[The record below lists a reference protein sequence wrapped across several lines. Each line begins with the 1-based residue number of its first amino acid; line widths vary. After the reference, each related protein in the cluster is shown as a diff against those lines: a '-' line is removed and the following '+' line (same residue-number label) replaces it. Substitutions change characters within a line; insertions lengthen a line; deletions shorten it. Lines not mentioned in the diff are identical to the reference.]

1 MKAETLSEAIMP
13 HFMASFESLVKCN
26 YNAEVHRS
34 IALFIT
40 YAFHTPPGSL
50 PRTPKPGFATS
61 RSTTPGLGV
70 LRRPTIEMGTA
81 PSSAAGSQMLTK
93 KQLGVKILDMYAR
106 LLCEKTNLGD
116 IRKFAKTV
124 TNKVILAAG
133 PGKKKKRKPEEYVL
147 TSSQWLL
154 YLLAENDPEI
164 VVLGCKILARLLVT
178 QPSGYTAKFASKT
191 GGFWI
196 MAYRLKQWW
205 DISTL
210 WPILFSI
217 LFGYDVANINFD
229 KSFDFFS
236 LLEIFGDSRVVFPDV
251 LPVITCMLQH
261 GLRDVLKHQD
271 DPDSPPPDTAAAKT
285 SQDTLEPVRTRPRAR
300 SMELGQALE
309 PRSEILSY
317 PDLR

>member
-1 MKAETLSEAIMP
+1 
-13 HFMASFESLVKCN
+13 MASFESLVKCN

-50 PRTPKPGFATS
+50 PRTPRPPSASS
-61 RSTTPGLGV
+61 RSATPGLGV
-70 LRRPTIEMGTA
+70 VRRPTVETG
-81 PSSAAGSQMLTK
+81 SSPTTAGSKMLTK
-93 KQLGVKILDMYAR
+93 KELGVKILEMYSR
-106 LLCEKTNLGD
+106 LLCEKTNLVD

-124 TNKVILAAG
+124 TNKVIYTTG
-133 PGKKKKRKPEEYVL
+133 PKYKNKEYVL
-147 TSSQWLL
+147 TARQWLL

-164 VVLGCKILARLLVT
+164 VALGCKILARLLVT
-178 QPSGYTAKFASKT
+178 QPSSYTAKFATKT
-191 GGFWI
+191 GGFSI

-236 LLEIFGDSRVVFPDV
+236 LLEIFGNSRIVFPDV
-251 LPVITCMLQH
+251 LPVITSMLQH
-261 GLRDVLKHQD
+261 GLRDILKYQD
-271 DPDSPPPDTAAAKT
+271 DPDSPAGDPASIKRP
-285 SQDTLEPVRTRPRAR
+285 QDSLDVSKTRPRAR

-309 PRSEILSY
+309 PRSEITL
-317 PDLR
+317 